1 MPLYETQ
8 MCAVGDTVHGKFHT
22 GKDLFH
28 FGLRVAGQ
36 IQGIRGKQRLHG
48 GLAVYNIAGGNIL
61 VSINERYASKGI
73 TNQSPDF
80 LIVRRKAAVGIVVRS
95 EMRVC
100 LFLLFPII
108 GTYLKEDR

>member
-1 MPLYETQ
+1 
-8 MCAVGDTVHGKFHT
+8 MCAVGDTVHGKFHA

-28 FGLRVAGQ
+28 FAMRVAGQ
-36 IQGIRGKQRLHG
+36 IQRTGGKQRLHG
-48 GLAVYNIAGGNIL
+48 GLAVYNIAGGNVLIF
-61 VSINERYASKGI
+61 INKRYASEGI
-73 TNQSPDF
+73 TDQSPDF
-80 LIVRRKAAVGIVVRS
+80 LIVRGEAAVGIVVRS